1 MAPDYAHI
9 EDVARQAGNFNFMAD
24 DRVKNRINADILVV
38 GGGLNGLPFAIAVAA
53 AGLEVVVL
61 ERETPTNLLDA
72 GFDGRVSAI
81 AHASRN
87 LFRSTGIWD
96 YVEAKEPML
105 DIRITDGPSKCFLH
119 YDHRQLGDEP
129 FGHMVENRHL
139 RQALYRRAAEI
150 PTLKLLAPAEYI
162 SVDRDSER
170 VTATLKSGD
179 VISARLV
186 VGADGRG
193 SPLRRLAG
201 IKTVGWSYDQMGIV
215 CTVAHEIPH
224 HGVAQERFLKPG
236 PFAILPMTGNRSSL
250 VWTEQTE
257 RAKLI
262 MALPDD
268 EFRREMAKRF
278 GDYLGKLEVVGP
290 RWSYP
295 LTLHQSERYVDQ
307 RLALIGDAA
316 HGMHPIA
323 GQGLNLG
330 LRDVAALAE
339 VVIDAARL
347 GQDIGGAT
355 ALEDYQ
361 RWRRFDSIVLLA
373 ITDGLNR
380 LFTNDIPPVRL
391 ARDIGLAA
399 VNKMPILKG
408 FFMEHARG
416 TVGKMPRLLQ
426 GETL

>member
-1 MAPDYAHI
+1 MTEKALT
-9 EDVARQAGNFNFMAD
+9 
-24 DRVKNRINADILVV
+24 ADILVV
-38 GGGLNGLPFAIAVAA
+38 GGGLNGLPFAIAVAS
-53 AGLEVVVL
+53 AGLDVIVL
-61 ERETPTNLLDA
+61 EREAPSDLLA
-72 GFDGRVSAI
+72 ATFDGRVSAI

-87 LFRSTGIWD
+87 LFRSIGIWEH
-96 YVEAKEPML
+96 VPEMQPML

-139 RQALYRRAAEI
+139 RQALAARAAEL
-150 PTLKLLAPAEYI
+150 PNLTLLAPAEY
-162 SVDRDSER
+162 E
-170 VTATLKSGD
+170 TLAHGAEG
-179 VISARLV
+179 VSARLKDGREILARLLV
-186 VGADGRG
+186 AADGRN
-193 SPLRRLAG
+193 SPVRAAAG
-201 IKTVGWSYDQMGIV
+201 IKTVGWSYGQSGIV
-215 CTVAHEIPH
+215 CTIAHEKPH
-224 HGVAQERFLKPG
+224 HGVAQERFLNPG

-257 RAKLI
+257 TAKRI
-262 MALPDD
+262 MALPDA
-268 EFRREMAKRF
+268 EFTAEMAKRF
-278 GDYLGKLEVVGP
+278 GDYLGALDVVGP

-295 LTLHQSERYVDQ
+295 LALHQSEHYAAE

-339 VVIDAARL
+339 LVTDAARL
-347 GQDIGGAT
+347 GLDIGGAT
-355 ALEDYQ
+355 VLEDYE

-380 LFTNDIPPVRL
+380 LFTNDLAPVRL

-399 VNKMPILKG
+399 VNKMPRLKG

-416 TVGKMPRLLQ
+416 TVGKLPRLLE

>member
-1 MAPDYAHI
+1 MAADNLKSQSKF
-9 EDVARQAGNFNFMAD
+9 DV
-24 DRVKNRINADILVV
+24 LVV
-38 GGGLNGLPFAIAVAA
+38 GGGLNGLPFAIAVAS

-61 ERETPTNLLDA
+61 EREAPGNLIDE

-87 LFRSTGIWD
+87 MFRSTGVWD
-96 YVEAKEPML
+96 HVKAMEPML

-139 RQALYRRAAEI
+139 RKALYARTEEI
-150 PTLKLLAPAEYI
+150 DTLTLLAPAEYKTI
-162 SVDRDSER
+162 ER
-170 VTATLKSGD
+170 NSDGVSAKLQDGRE
-179 VISARLV
+179 ISASLLV
-186 VGADGRG
+186 AADGRL
-193 SPLRRLAG
+193 SPLRQMAG
-201 IKTVGWSYDQMGIV
+201 IKTVGWTYDQAGMV
-215 CTVAHEIPH
+215 CTVEHELPH

-250 VWTEQTE
+250 VWTEQTD

-262 MALPDD
+262 MALPD
-268 EFRREMAKRF
+268 EKFEQEMEKRF
-278 GDYLGKLEVVGP
+278 GDYLGKLQVAGP

-295 LTLHQSERYVDQ
+295 LALHQSERYVDQ
-307 RLALIGDAA
+307 RMALIGDAA

-347 GQDIGGAT
+347 GQDFGGQT

-361 RWRRFDSIVLLA
+361 RWRRFDSVALLA

-380 LFTNDIPPVRL
+380 LFTNDIPPVRV

-399 VNKMPILKG
+399 VNKMPRLKG

-416 TVGKMPRLLQ
+416 TVGKLPRLLQ
-426 GETL
+426 GKTL

>member
-1 MAPDYAHI
+1 MT
-9 EDVARQAGNFNFMAD
+9 
-24 DRVKNRINADILVV
+24 KNKVNADVLVV

-61 ERETPTNLLDA
+61 EREEPAHLVGA
-72 GFDGRVSAI
+72 EFDGRVSAI

-87 LFRSTGIWD
+87 LFRSCGVWGH
-96 YVEAKEPML
+96 VKAKEPML
-105 DIRITDGPSKCFLH
+105 DIRITDGPSKFFLH
-119 YDHRQLGDEP
+119 YDHRQLGEEP

-139 RQALYRRAAEI
+139 REALYKRAAEI
-150 PTLKLLAPAEYI
+150 PTLTIMAPEEYKRITRDGSGVVAALA
-162 SVDRDSER
+162 
-170 VTATLKSGD
+170 SGGT
-179 VISARLV
+179 VRARLV
-186 VGADGRG
+186 VAADGRN
-193 SPLRRLAG
+193 SPLRKQAG
-201 IKTVGWSYDQMGIV
+201 IKTVGWSYEQMGIV
-215 CTVAHEIPH
+215 CTIAHEIPH

-250 VWTEQTE
+250 VWTEPTE
-257 RAKLI
+257 RAKVI

-268 EFRREMAKRF
+268 EFCREMTERF
-278 GDYLGKLEVVGP
+278 GDYLGKLNVVGP

-295 LTLHQSERYVDQ
+295 LNLHQAERYTDL

-355 ALEDYQ
+355 VLEDYQ
-361 RWRRFDSIVLLA
+361 RWRRFDSMVLLA

-380 LFTNDIPPVRL
+380 LFTNDLPPVRL
-391 ARDIGLAA
+391 ARDLGLAA
-399 VNKMPILKG
+399 VNKMPKLKG
-408 FFMEHARG
+408 VFMEHARG
-416 TVGKMPRLLQ
+416 TVGKMPRLLR
-426 GETL
+426 GEAL